1 MNDIDEQWECNEQ
14 KQSINNNSRMP
25 FTDTAKG
32 IARINLDSV
41 KVD

>member
-1 MNDIDEQWECNEQ
+1 
-14 KQSINNNSRMP
+14 MP